1 MSIDITTEK
10 RFEEDVTVF
19 LSPAGGYSRNNDVYV
34 PDLGLFSETPKY
46 VII

>member
-1 MSIDITTEK
+1 MITNTTEK
-10 RFEEDVTVF
+10 RFEEDITASF
-19 LSPAGGYSRNNDVYV
+19 LSPAGGYTHNNDVYV